1 MHSTLDLTWI
11 FEYFLLDM
19 WIFEGIRMPLYIKD
33 NTTADLVTQLAK
45 LRGLTKQD
53 AVRLAVQAELD
64 RAHKAIPLR
73 ARVQALRAAHPLPPP
88 TGKTADKDFFDELS
102 GKL

>member
-1 MHSTLDLTWI
+1 MDILVWQ
-11 FEYFLLDM
+11 EV
-19 WIFEGIRMPLYIKD
+19 RMPLYIKD
-33 NTTADLVTQLAK
+33 DRTADLVAQLAK

-64 RAHKAIPLR
+64 RAQKVVPLR

-88 TGKTADKDFFDELS
+88 TGKVANKDFFDDLS
-102 GKL
+102 GEL